1 MFNLAIAAADGS
13 YHADIVSQAGIW
25 SVPSFSPEI
34 QNPDAEFPEGYLAY
48 LRARDWE
55 SSIFGQYDLVVA
67 DRDGSNARTVF
78 PEQGQ
83 PGMVGQE
90 FVWNADGTQI
100 ALIYQGNLWVV
111 DVTSG
116 VAFPLTVDGGVTRI
130 AWAG

>member
-1 MFNLAIAAADGS
+1 
-13 YHADIVSQAGIW
+13 
-25 SVPSFSPEI
+25 
-34 QNPDAEFPEGYLAY
+34 
-48 LRARDWE
+48 
-55 SSIFGQYDLVVA
+55 
-67 DRDGSNARTVF
+67 
-78 PEQGQ
+78 
-83 PGMVGQE
+83 MVGQE